1 MFTSFHISHFHVC
14 WSVVTRGCV
23 FSAVLSNLRQKTT
36 TEADFLY
43 KEREKNLW
51 LPLARSAGV
60 LWTGESCFM
69 LLQIAVVGI
78 FDLWQ
83 KKLGIEEIATLRVGA
98 RAIEGEPPPSL
109 RLLTFPF
116 SSSLLKFRQGTFAS
130 KNIREFDENACTAG
144 KVTLVF
150 NLTFMQAIGI
160 GSDPRALIGW
170 YFYKHANQ
178 FDWFF

>member
-23 FSAVLSNLRQKTT
+23 FSAVLSNLCQKPT
-36 TEADFLY
+36 TEADFRY
-43 KEREKNLW
+43 KEREKK
-51 LPLARSAGV
+51 PLATFSSQCRRTLDGRK
-60 LWTGESCFM
+60 LLHHFM

-144 KVTLVF
+144 
-150 NLTFMQAIGI
+150 
-160 GSDPRALIGW
+160 
-170 YFYKHANQ
+170 
-178 FDWFF
+178 